1 LTDLFGSTGI
11 RHAFSGA
18 FIHELALKGSGEE
31 TKAIAI
37 IWSTP
42 TIDRI
47 QQMRLK
53 DWLVIESSASRMLPV
68 NQMLIEKRSEQKGQS
83 GVSRLN

>member
-18 FIHELALKGSGEE
+18 FIHGLALKSEE

-47 QQMRLK
+47 QQMQ
-53 DWLVIESSASRMLPV
+53 I
-68 NQMLIEKRSEQKGQS
+68 
-83 GVSRLN
+83 